1 MTEKKLLHHEIS
13 ASSSDDVKPGSERQF
28 GLVFAV
34 FFAILA
40 LLPVLHG
47 GWPHE
52 WLAVASFLLAGTAFF
67 FPRIL
72 KPLNY
77 LWFRFGLLLHSI
89 VNPIIMGLVFFI
101 AVTPIGFI
109 LRLFGKDLLSLK
121 IEDGRTSYWI
131 ARSKD
136 ETSSMQDQF

>member
-1 MTEKKLLHHEIS
+1 MAEKKLFHHEMS
-13 ASSSDDVKPGSERQF
+13 AGSSDDIKPGSERQF
-28 GLVFAV
+28 GFVFAV
-34 FFAILA
+34 FFGMLA

-47 GWPHE
+47 GWPHR
-52 WLAVASFLLAGTAFF
+52 WLAVAAIVLAGIAVF

-77 LWFRFGLLLHSI
+77 LWFRFGLLLHAV
-89 VNPIIMGLVFFI
+89 VNPIVMGLVFFI
-101 AVTPIGFI
+101 AVVPMGLL

-121 IEDGRTSYWI
+121 IEGDKKSYWI
-131 ARSKD
+131 ARTKN